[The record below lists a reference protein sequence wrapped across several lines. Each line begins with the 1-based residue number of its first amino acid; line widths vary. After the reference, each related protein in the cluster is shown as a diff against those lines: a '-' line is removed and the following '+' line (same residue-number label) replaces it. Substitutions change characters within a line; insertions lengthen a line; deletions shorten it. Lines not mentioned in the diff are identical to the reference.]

1 MTSRVVLA
9 LGTQLVLCAI
19 KAMMEDNCDDVR

>member
-1 MTSRVVLA
+1 VLA

-19 KAMMEDNCDDVR
+19 KAMIEDNCDDVR